1 MPPASEKAISAETA
15 RSCEMVLAERSRRR
29 RRESSTLR
37 SSSSLTAI
45 FKKCIARSTTTPCT
59 DDAPVSSW
67 SSPSVKETMSPC
79 AKRWNGS
86 SAPIANPRRSGA
98 GAPASSDS
106 APDPPTRGFKTRIT
120 ASRCNVPSRIPRR
133 PNRAYP
139 SRCNRA
145 RSHVSRRSFAR
156 SISSSSSRRSA
167 LANFS
172 RCAVK
177 PTRSVAREDPR
188 WRVPFA
194 PRDVPRGLP
203 EEDEEAFAFGSASRR
218 WEKPRGVEE
227 DADADGSAAPN
238 RAQILRRSSWA
249 LAGSL
254 RAAGERRG
262 PPRRSAKGDSPLVET
277 RTATRLRMPA
287 GRTPGAGGGGGG
299 ARMGFPRPRPA
310 ARLDRSEAP
319 RPPAPPRPP
328 PDAPP
333 RRPPRPPRP
342 PRAARADTS
351 RGARSRGAPPRAVRS
366 ASRCRSVPTSPP
378 AATARRDESAR
389 HGAADARAIG
399 AAALGAVRSDH
410 GANVAIAP
418 RPWGVARRPSV
429 QTTTHRPLFKQRRVP
444 TRQSPRRTL
453 HRTLSHTRPPLG
465 AV

>member
-1 MPPASEKAISAETA
+1 M
-15 RSCEMVLAERSRRR
+15 
-29 RRESSTLR
+29 R

-299 ARMGFPRPRPA
+299 ARDGLSSTPPSRSLGPVRSA
-310 ARLDRSEAP
+310 ASAG
-319 RPPAPPRPP
+319 A
-328 PDAPP
+328 AAASAG
-333 RRPPRPPRP
+333 
-342 PRAARADTS
+342 RAAAAPAS
-351 RGARSRGAPPRAVRS
+351 SASSAARGARGHVQGRAFARRARRARSGARLGADRCQLLLPRRLRVGTRAR
-366 ASRCRSVPTSPP
+366 
-378 AATARRDESAR
+378 ATARGRPRNRRGRARRRSERPRRKRRHRSAPLGC
-389 HGAADARAIG
+389 GAAPECSNHDASS
-399 AAALGAVRSDH
+399 AL
-410 GANVAIAP
+410 
-418 RPWGVARRPSV
+418 
-429 QTTTHRPLFKQRRVP
+429 QTTTGANAAIATPYSPPNTFSHSSATWRRLTVA
-444 TRQSPRRTL
+444 TMSVALLTV
-453 HRTLSHTRPPLG
+453 S
-465 AV
+465 